1 MTEFKK
7 KLAGVFRLLPNRMQ
21 TPKVQ
26 QRWWDGSVSDEGG
39 WTSAHPSLSA
49 FRWRDHNPED
59 FVDEPDFLDRLTAA
73 RSARDPEFPARVAA
87 ARARLVAESTELSN
101 KMLSARI
108 HELYDE
114 NKELKATIVRAQ
126 KAAHEPVDGAER
138 IRELEGEQEKALLRR
153 RMLEREID
161 DLDEYCELLER
172 FASKKA
178 KGKAQRKFDKR
189 RRDKAASGFA
199 PGQKLIVGP
208 NTVTFTGAEFAEG
221 CADAEGFPPL
231 IPNDD
236 ADRAENEMHNLDS
249 QGKMP

>member
-1 MTEFKK
+1 MIQRWNIQGSEVTPDDEGNYVLYAHHRK
-7 KLAGVFRLLPNRMQ
+7 KLEADRDWMRLGQELCFA
-21 TPKVQ
+21 
-26 QRWWDGSVSDEGG
+26 SVS
-39 WTSAHPSLSA
+39 TKPS
-49 FRWRDHNPED
+49 
-59 FVDEPDFLDRLTAA
+59 
-73 RSARDPEFPARVAA
+73 PATPIADN
-87 ARARLVAESTELSN
+87 ARAAYRAGLV
-101 KMLSARI
+101 
-108 HELYDE
+108 D
-114 NKELKATIVRAQ
+114 
-126 KAAHEPVDGAER
+126 AER
-138 IRELEGEQEKALLRR
+138 EQEKALLRR

-231 IPNDD
+231 VPNDD
-236 ADRAENEMHNLDS
+236 ADRAENLKHDLEHKGWRDD
-249 QGKMP
+249 

>member
-1 MTEFKK
+1 MIQRWNIEGDEVTPDDEGVYVLYAHHHK
-7 KLAGVFRLLPNRMQ
+7 KLEADRDWMRLGQELAATSQTNR
-21 TPKVQ
+21 
-26 QRWWDGSVSDEGG
+26 EGMIL
-39 WTSAHPSLSA
+39 A
-49 FRWRDHNPED
+49 N
-59 FVDEPDFLDRLTAA
+59 
-73 RSARDPEFPARVAA
+73 
-87 ARARLVAESTELSN
+87 ARAAYRAGLVDA
-101 KMLSARI
+101 
-108 HELYDE
+108 
-114 NKELKATIVRAQ
+114 
-126 KAAHEPVDGAER
+126 
-138 IRELEGEQEKALLRR
+138 EGEQEKALLRR